1 MGEEARALL
10 EDAMAEGFAAVE
22 EAAVEVA
29 YESYPHSH
37 ALVLLQCLN
46 LWSSDGD
53 ECDMKMCP
61 RACLDTDVQGR
72 SRREFGC
79 MCRVRGVD

>member
-29 YESYPHSH
+29 YDSYVHSH
-37 ALVLLQCLN
+37 ALVFRQLLQCLN
-46 LWSSDGD
+46 LSS
-53 ECDMKMCP
+53 
-61 RACLDTDVQGR
+61 
-72 SRREFGC
+72 
-79 MCRVRGVD
+79 